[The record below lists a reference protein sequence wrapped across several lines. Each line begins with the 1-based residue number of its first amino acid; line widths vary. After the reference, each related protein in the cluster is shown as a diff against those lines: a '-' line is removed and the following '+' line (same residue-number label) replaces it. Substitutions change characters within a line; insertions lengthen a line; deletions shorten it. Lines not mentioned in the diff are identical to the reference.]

1 MVLEK
6 ELLGFQ
12 NLESFT
18 THTRVCTHTVF
29 ELGIFI

>member
-18 THTRVCTHTVF
+18 THTHVHTHTVF
-29 ELGIFI
+29 ELDIFI